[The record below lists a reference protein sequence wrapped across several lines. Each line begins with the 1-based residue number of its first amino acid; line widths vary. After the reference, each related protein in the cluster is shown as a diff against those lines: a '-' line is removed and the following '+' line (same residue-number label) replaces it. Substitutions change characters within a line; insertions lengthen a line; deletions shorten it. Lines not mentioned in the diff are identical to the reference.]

1 MLGYCTVG
9 TNDLEA
15 SAAFYDPI
23 AQMLGHARILETDRT
38 IAWGTPGKGAMF
50 SVIKPRDEKE
60 ATVGNGTM
68 WGLDAASD
76 ELVERIYNH
85 AIANGGSDEGPPGER
100 SEQFYAAYFR
110 DPAGNKLLAYHMRG
124 EPPQ

>member
-85 AIANGGSDEGPPGER
+85 AIANGGSDEGPPGDR
-100 SEQFYAAYFR
+100 GGGFYAGYFR
-110 DPAGNKLLAYHMRG
+110 DPDGNKLNAFVMG
-124 EPPQ
+124 AE